1 MAMASSLAPGQRMS
15 VSNGIVDIDHIMCK
29 VDDTESAL
37 AVFEQLGFSTT
48 PRSSITSGGV
58 ANRLVIFT
66 PKGEGVANF
75 IELMAIEDPLNVE
88 PAMVEVL
95 GGAPGIKSLVNALQD
110 AARAR
115 EQHIA
120 AGFTMLD
127 VWPKERTWRLPSGEE
142 LLVAFRVLL
151 PEPGQ
156 VPLMFNGVEYLTLH
170 HYLRP
175 EFQRHA
181 NTAVRWSRVSA
192 VTARDGFEE
201 AVAVYERVYGSAAE
215 TGDGE
220 ATVHVRDTSLTLLTP
235 DALRRVFAGVD
246 LSTFTPPCYCGVT
259 VEVADVGRTHEILLS
274 NDVRHVRHPRSLI
287 VDPADACGIV
297 LEFVDCS

>member
-1 MAMASSLAPGQRMS
+1 M
-15 VSNGIVDIDHIMCK
+15 SNGIVDIDHIMCK
-29 VDDTESAL
+29 VDDTESAR
-37 AVFEQLGFSTT
+37 AVFGQLGFSTT

-58 ANRLVIFT
+58 ANRLVIFK

-95 GGAPGIKSLVNALQD
+95 AGAPGIKSLVNALHD

-175 EFQRHA
+175 EFQRHP

-192 VTARDGFEE
+192 VIAGDGFEE
-201 AVAVYERVYGSAAE
+201 AVAVYERIYGSAAE

-220 ATVHVRDTSLTLLTP
+220 ATVRVRDTSLTLLTP

-246 LSTFTPPCYCGVT
+246 LSSFTPPSYCGVS
-259 VEVADVGRTHEILLS
+259 VEVADIGRTHEILVS
-274 NDVRHVRHPRSLI
+274 NEVGHVRRPRSLI

-297 LEFVDCS
+297 VEFVDCS